1 MKRSRMVLQLF
12 LALFL
17 PTGLL
22 GSGLLGTGRV
32 QGQQAEQHGEA
43 NVSGT
48 WIGSFDISDK
58 DGKVQ
63 YDTAFFQLA
72 QSGTTL
78 TGSAGAN
85 EHQLTVIT
93 DGRVSGQDVHFA
105 MPVHGA
111 NIYFDLRLE
120 GDKLRGAVTGA
131 MAEGGRH
138 IAVDVVRE
146 KPIAEGGGNDKVLFD
161 EISRQDTALFR
172 AFNDRDLKTLQDFF
186 TTDVEFYHDKEGRT
200 GYEQNI
206 EAFRT
211 HFASDDR
218 VRRELVPGTLE
229 VYPITGFGAVEL
241 GVHRFYTTEKGQPE
255 RVTATS
261 RFVHL
266 WQFKDGRWRIAR
278 VISYDHR

>member
-1 MKRSRMVLQLF
+1 MKRLRMVLQLF

-22 GSGLLGTGRV
+22 GSAGV

-48 WIGSFDISDK
+48 WIGSFEISDK

-63 YDTAFFQLA
+63 HDTAFFQLS
-72 QSGTTL
+72 QSGMTL

-93 DGRVSGQDVHFA
+93 DGRVSEQDVHFM

-120 GDKLRGAVTGA
+120 GDRLRGAVTGA

-146 KPIAEGGGNDKVLFD
+146 KQIAERGGNDKVLFD
-161 EISRQDTALFR
+161 EISRQDAALFR
-172 AFNDRDLKTLQDFF
+172 AFNDRDLKSLEDFF

-200 GYEQNI
+200 RYEQNI

-211 HFASDDR
+211 HFASEDR

-241 GVHRFYTTEKGQPE
+241 GIHRFYTTEKGQPE